1 MHYLVMNELPQ
12 RVPRSFIEH
21 NEEWLQT
28 SVVSDSHLLRWNKKG
43 SNLFATSTP
52 GNLYCDIHEENEES
66 IGPSRGLG
74 LSSEVDQNS
83 VYGSSA
89 SGVNDLRSAGDM
101 LAKMLGQDTRHSDQ
115 ATNIRNYLSSAYLN
129 PRLKSGLRSFPPYF
143 KK

>member
-1 MHYLVMNELPQ
+1 MVMNELPQ

-52 GNLYCDIHEENEES
+52 GNPYCDIHEENEVS
-66 IGPSRGLG
+66 AGPFGGLG
-74 LSSEVDQNS
+74 LSSEVEQNS
-83 VYGSSA
+83 IYGSSA
-89 SGVNDLRSAGDM
+89 PGVNDLRSSGDM
-101 LAKMLGQDTRHSDQ
+101 LAKMLRQDTRHSQQ

-129 PRLKSGLRSFPPYF
+129 PRLKLGLKSFPPYF

>member
-1 MHYLVMNELPQ
+1 MVMNELPQ

-28 SVVSDSHLLRWNKKG
+28 SIVSDSHLLRWNKKG

-66 IGPSRGLG
+66 VGPSRGLG

-83 VYGSSA
+83 VYGSGA
-89 SGVNDLRSAGDM
+89 PGVNDLRSAGDM
-101 LAKMLGQDTRHSDQ
+101 LAKMLGQDTRHSHQ